1 MGTALLMLA
10 TAWVGAN
17 VLVGAL
23 LVLQPLTR
31 GR

>member
-1 MGTALLMLA
+1 MGTTLLMLA
-10 TAWVGAN
+10 TTWVGAN

-23 LVLQPLTR
+23 LVLKPLTR